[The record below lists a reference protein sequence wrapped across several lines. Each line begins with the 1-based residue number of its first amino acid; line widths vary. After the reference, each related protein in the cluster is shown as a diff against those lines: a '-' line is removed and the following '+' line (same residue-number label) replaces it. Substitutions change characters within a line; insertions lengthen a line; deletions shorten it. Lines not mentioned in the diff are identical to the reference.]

1 MDYAVQS
8 PYFFG
13 VILFGVNHMTL
24 ENTTIQAELRNA
36 SSKGEIKKGRANG
49 SIPGVIYCKGKS
61 IPISIAV
68 SNLPK
73 KHTHTGLVKLVLNG
87 AEKLVLMR
95 EVQVD
100 TLTDKPLHFDFQEVS
115 MEDKVRTHIP
125 LNFVGLTRE
134 QEKEGAFNIRMRYLE
149 IKSLLSKL
157 PRTIDVDVSK
167 LKAGDSVQLFDL
179 NLPKDLFVKT
189 GKGKNVALASLVKI

>member
-24 ENTTIQAELRNA
+24 ENITIQAELRDK
-36 SSKGEIKKGRANG
+36 SSKGEIKKGRKNG
-49 SIPGVIYCKGKS
+49 TIPGIVYQRGKS
-61 IPISIAV
+61 TPISIAT

-73 KHTHTGLVKLVLNG
+73 KHTHTGVVKLVLNG
-87 AEKLVLMR
+87 SEKNVLMR

-100 TLTDKPLHFDFQEVS
+100 ALTDKPLHFDFQEVS
-115 MEDKVRTHIP
+115 MDDKVRTHVP

-149 IKSLLSKL
+149 IKSILSKI
-157 PRTIDVDVSK
+157 PRTIDVDVSQ
-167 LKAGDSVQLFDL
+167 LKTGESVQLFDL
-179 NLPKDLFVKT
+179 KLPKDLFVKT